1 MRRLGVAVWVMIVCA
16 AYASVFL
23 AGKLAA
29 LTGGG

>member
-1 MRRLGVAVWVMIVCA
+1 MSRLGIAVWVMIVCA
-16 AYASVFL
+16 AYAAGFL